1 MNEKFADSYFSCSAL
16 KGGFIDLWFNIF
28 YSFYR
33 KETKVRFHNSSI
45 LYQSPTQG
53 DSMTGALAK
62 AIAKL
67 PSDWLI
73 YEEMARC
80 VSLVDQ

>member
-1 MNEKFADSYFSCSAL
+1 MVN
-16 KGGFIDLWFNIF
+16 NIF

-62 AIAKL
+62 AISKL

-80 VSLVDQ
+80 VSLVDQQCC

>member
-1 MNEKFADSYFSCSAL
+1 
-16 KGGFIDLWFNIF
+16 
-28 YSFYR
+28 
-33 KETKVRFHNSSI
+33 
-45 LYQSPTQG
+45 
-53 DSMTGALAK
+53 MTGALAK

-80 VSLVDQ
+80 VSLSRPAVLLML